1 MKGSF
6 TSMAVLAAALAAAG
20 LAPGA
25 AHAQTSAQPASSAV
39 TTPTPVDGDAAAPP
53 TAYGWGGVWFS
64 NHYAGGY
71 GGVMQSLK
79 RDGSLWEDGPVMRLD
94 VSGGQYTYNN
104 APAYVG
110 EEVGIVDADIMVG
123 YRKFTDSGTFS
134 GWVGPAYI
142 EHDNPDPAAAIRGS
156 KFGAAFLGE
165 YQNTFNKNLEV
176 SLQGRFATPFS
187 TWSAAARGLYKVS
200 GPLWLGP
207 QATLYGN
214 DDYKELTVGPFAKL
228 NTSFGEVGVTGGYR
242 HPMTSGNKDGYFASV
257 YFAVPLR

>member
-6 TSMAVLAAALAAAG
+6 TSMAVLAAALAAAAV
-20 LAPGA
+20 APGA
-25 AHAQTSAQPASSAV
+25 AHAQASAQPASSAV
-39 TTPTPVDGDAAAPP
+39 SPSVPTETAAPP

-79 RDGSLWEDGPVMRLD
+79 PDGSLWEDGPAMRFD

-104 APAYVG
+104 GPAYVG
-110 EEVGIVDADIMVG
+110 EEIGVVDVDLMVG
-123 YRKFTDSGTFS
+123 YRKFTQSGTFS
-134 GWVGPAYI
+134 GWVGPAFI
-142 EHDNPDPAAAIRGS
+142 QHDNPDPAASIRGS
-156 KFGAAFLGE
+156 KLGAAVLGE

-200 GPLWLGP
+200 GPLWVGP
-207 QATLYGN
+207 QVTLYGN
-214 DDYKELTVGPFAKL
+214 DNYKELTVGPFAKL
-228 NTSFGEVGVTGGYR
+228 NTSFGEVGVSGGYR
-242 HPMTSGNKDGYFASV
+242 HPITSGNKDGYFASV
-257 YFAVPLR
+257 YFSVPLR